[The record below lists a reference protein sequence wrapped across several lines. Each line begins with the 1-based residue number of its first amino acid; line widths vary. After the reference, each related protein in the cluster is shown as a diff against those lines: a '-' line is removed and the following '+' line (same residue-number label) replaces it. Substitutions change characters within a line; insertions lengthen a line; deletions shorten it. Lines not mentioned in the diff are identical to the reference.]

1 MQPTLFLQSDI
12 KDPYAIYKTML
23 EKHPIFWDEANQIWA
38 IYSHEYCTEIL
49 NSPNV
54 NIPVINPNNEQNL
67 NKYALKIINH
77 LSRLSNG
84 IQHVIAKETA
94 MLLFANMKSI
104 NINQIIA
111 DLLDNGLIEN
121 KIDWVDSVCKKLPI
135 LVILKS
141 FGFEQDDCKFIS
153 EKIEHLVK
161 IMLPNKSN
169 EQVRAINEISESCYS
184 IIKKQLSNLPFYQPL
199 LDKISKSHNISL
211 EETITISVS
220 NLIGLLIQSY
230 DAGRGILSN
239 SLLQIINNPNLIS
252 KNNIDKTLIQKLVIE
267 TLRFDPPIHNTRR
280 VAITDII
287 LGKTIIKKDKNLL
300 LVLAAANR
308 DPEKFDNAL
317 SFDIERINN
326 NDNLTFGIGGHMC
339 LAKYFSIQL
348 TTEALFYLFNNY
360 KTITTLDNNIQY
372 EPLINARL
380 PRNIWIL
387 IQ

>member
-1 MQPTLFLQSDI
+1 MSPTLFSQSDI
-12 KDPYAIYKTML
+12 KDPYYVYKTML
-23 EKHPIFWDEANQIWA
+23 EKHSIFWDDANQIWM
-38 IYSHEYCTEIL
+38 IYSHEYCTKIL
-49 NSPNV
+49 NSPKV
-54 NIPVINPNNEQNL
+54 NIPAINPNNEQEL
-67 NKYALKIINH
+67 NEYTLKIINH

-104 NINQIIA
+104 DINQIIA
-111 DLLDNGLIEN
+111 ELLDSRLTEN
-121 KIDWVDSVCKKLPI
+121 KIDWVDSVCKKLPV

-141 FGFEQDDCKFIS
+141 FGFDQDDCKFIS

-161 IMLPNKSN
+161 IMHPNKSAK
-169 EQVRAINEISESCYS
+169 QIQAINEISESSYS
-184 IIKKQLSNLPFYQPL
+184 IIKKQLSNLSFYQPL
-199 LDKISKSHNISL
+199 LDKISESHQITL
-211 EETITISVS
+211 EETTTISVS

-239 SLLQIINNPNLIS
+239 SLLQITNNPNLIS

-287 LGKTIIKKDKNLL
+287 LDKTIIKKNEILL
-300 LVLAAANR
+300 LVLASANR
-308 DPEKFDNAL
+308 DPKKFDDAL

-326 NDNLTFGIGGHMC
+326 NDNLTFGIGNHMC
-339 LAKYFSIQL
+339 LAKYFSIHL
-348 TTEALFYLFNNY
+348 TTETLFYLLNNY
-360 KTITTLDNNIQY
+360 KTITSLENNIQY

-380 PRNIWIL
+380 PKNIWIS

>member
-1 MQPTLFLQSDI
+1 MSPTLFLQSDI
-12 KDPYAIYKTML
+12 KNPYAIYKTML
-23 EKHPIFWDEANQIWA
+23 EEHPVFWDETNQIWA
-38 IYSHEYCTEIL
+38 IYSHEYCVEIL

-67 NKYALKIINH
+67 NEYALKIINH

-104 NINQIIA
+104 DINQIIA
-111 DLLDNGLIEN
+111 ELLDNGLIEN
-121 KIDWVDSVCKKLPI
+121 KIDWVDSVCKKLPV

-153 EKIEHLVK
+153 EKTEHLVK
-161 IMLPNKSN
+161 IMLPNKSI
-169 EQVRAINEISESCYS
+169 EQIQSINNIAEDIYS
-184 IIKKQLSNLPFYQPL
+184 ITEKQLSSLEFHQPL
-199 LDKISKSHNISL
+199 LANISESHNISL

-280 VAITDII
+280 VTITDIV
-287 LGKTIIKKDKNLL
+287 LGKTVIKKDENLL

-326 NDNLTFGIGGHMC
+326 NENLTFGIGGHMC

-348 TTEALFYLFNNY
+348 TTEALSYLFNNY

-380 PRNIWIL
+380 PKNIWIL

>member
-1 MQPTLFLQSDI
+1 MSPTLFFQSDS
-12 KDPYAIYKTML
+12 KDPYSVYKTML
-23 EKHPIFWDEANQIWA
+23 EEHPIFWDETNQIWV

-54 NIPVINPNNEQNL
+54 NIPSINPNNEQEL
-67 NKYALKIINH
+67 NEYTLKIINH

-84 IQHVIAKETA
+84 IHHVIAKETA

-104 NINQIIA
+104 DINQIIA
-111 DLLDNGLIEN
+111 ELLDSRLIEN
-121 KIDWVDSVCKKLPI
+121 KIDWVDSICKILPV

-141 FGFEQDDCKFIS
+141 YGFEQDDCKFIS
-153 EKIEHLVK
+153 EKIGHLAK
-161 IMLPNKSN
+161 IMLPNKST
-169 EQVRAINEISESCYS
+169 EQIQAINEISDSCYS
-184 IIKKQLSNLPFYQPL
+184 IIKKQLSDLSFHQPL
-199 LDKISKSHNISL
+199 LDKISESHNITL
-211 EETITISVS
+211 EETITVSVS

-239 SLLQIINNPNLIS
+239 SLLQIINNPNLIY
-252 KNNIDKTLIQKLVIE
+252 KNNINKTLMQKMVIE

-280 VAITDII
+280 VAITDIA
-287 LGKTIIKKDKNLL
+287 LGKTVIKKNEILL

-308 DPEKFDNAL
+308 DPKKFDNAL

-326 NDNLTFGIGGHMC
+326 NENLTFGIGSHMC
-339 LAKYFSIQL
+339 LAKYFSIHL
-348 TTEALFYLFNNY
+348 TTEALFYLLNNY
-360 KTITTLDNNIQY
+360 KTITSLENNIQY

-380 PRNIWIL
+380 PKNIWIS

>member
-1 MQPTLFLQSDI
+1 MPPTLFFQSDI
-12 KDPYAIYKTML
+12 KDPYSVYKTML
-23 EKHPIFWDEANQIWA
+23 DNHPIFWDETNQIWA

-54 NIPVINPNNEQNL
+54 NIPAINPNNEQEL
-67 NKYALKIINH
+67 NEYALKIINH

-104 NINQIIA
+104 DINQIIA
-111 DLLDNGLIEN
+111 DLLDNGFIEN
-121 KIDWVDSVCKKLPI
+121 KIDWVDSVCKKLPVLI
-135 LVILKS
+135 ILKS
-141 FGFEQDDCKFIS
+141 FDFKQDDCKFIS
-153 EKIEHLVK
+153 KKIEHLVK
-161 IMLPNKSN
+161 IMLPNKST
-169 EQVRAINEISESCYS
+169 EQVQAINEISESCYS
-184 IIKKQLSNLPFYQPL
+184 IIKKQLSNLPFYRPL
-199 LDKISKSHNISL
+199 LDKISESHNISL

-239 SLLQIINNPNLIS
+239 SLLQIINTPSLIS
-252 KNNIDKTLIQKLVIE
+252 KNNIDKTLIQKLIIE

-280 VAITDII
+280 VAIADIV
-287 LGKTIIKKDKNLL
+287 LGKTIIKKDENLL

-339 LAKYFSIQL
+339 LAKYFSIHL
-348 TTEALFYLFNNY
+348 TTEALFYLFSNY
-360 KTITTLDNNIQY
+360 KTITSLENNIQY

-380 PRNIWIL
+380 PKNIWIS